1 MNTKMEKIE
10 TNVIKLEITVE
21 SEKFNEAM
29 KKSYIKNCKR
39 FNVPGFRKGKAP
51 MNLIKKCYGESVF
64 FEDAINFC
72 CDETYPE
79 ALKENNINPV
89 DYPEIDIVQ
98 IGEGKDLIYTAKV
111 TVMPEV
117 HLGEYKGIEV
127 KKIDYP
133 VSDENVESELK
144 NMAEKNARI
153 MVKEDGTV
161 EKGNIAV
168 IDFKGFIDDKAFE
181 GGSGTDYALEIGS
194 GTFIDNFEDQLIGL
208 KAGESKDVFVKFPED
223 YGREELNGKSAKFS
237 VTVKEIKI
245 KEVPEIDD
253 EFAKEI
259 SEFDTI
265 KEVKADIR
273 KKQEETN
280 ALRAK
285 REYEDAVIDAV
296 CANANVEIPEIMIK
310 KEIDVMLNDLEMRLK
325 YQGLDLKSYYK
336 YTNSNEE
343 KVRDYMKESAKKR
356 VMSELVLSEVAKS
369 EKIEA
374 SDDEI
379 KKKAEE
385 MAKQYGEK
393 DIDKSVEL
401 IVKAQKEYIK
411 TDILNEKA
419 VDFLVENSKAVA

>member
-1 MNTKMEKIE
+1 MDTKMEKIE

-21 SEKFNEAM
+21 NEKFNEAM
-29 KKSYIKNCKR
+29 KKSYIKNCKK

-51 MNLIKKCYGESVF
+51 MGLIKKYYGESVF
-64 FEDAINFC
+64 YEDAVNFC
-72 CDETYPE
+72 CDETYPKV
-79 ALKENNINPV
+79 LDENNINPV

-117 HLGEYKGIEV
+117 HLGKYKGIEV
-127 KKIDYP
+127 KKAEYP
-133 VSDENVESELK
+133 VKDEDVDNALK

-168 IDFKGFIDDKAFE
+168 IDFKGFIDDKEFE

-208 KAGESKDVFVKFPED
+208 KAGERKDVFVTFPED
-223 YGREELNGKSAKFS
+223 YGRKELNGKHAKFS

-259 SEFDTI
+259 SEFDTME
-265 KEVKADIR
+265 EVKSDIR
-273 KKQEETN
+273 KKQEENNT
-280 ALRAK
+280 LRAN

-296 CANANVEIPEIMIK
+296 CANTNVEIPEVMIK
-310 KEIDVMLNDLEMRLK
+310 KEIDVMLKDFEARLK
-325 YQGLDLKSYYK
+325 YQGLDLKSYYE
-336 YTNSNEE
+336 YTGSNEE
-343 KVRDYMKESAKKR
+343 KVRDYMKESAEKR
-356 VMSELVLSEVAKS
+356 VKNELVLAEIAKQ
-369 EKIEA
+369 EKFEA

-385 MAKQYGEK
+385 MAKQYGSK
-393 DIDKSVEL
+393 DIDKTVEL
-401 IVKAQKEYIK
+401 IIKLQKDYIK
-411 TDILNEKA
+411 ADLLNEKA

>member
-273 KKQEETN
+273 KKQEESN

-356 VMSELVLSEVAKS
+356 VTSELVLSEVAKS